1 MPSANKARA
10 DEVTRKQFR
19 SLRFNVTGRLQDN
32 VRRISAFN
40 YLWCFGNDSLLFGSF
55 FLLRHTQ
62 SLPIQLICFSIDLR
76 SPALSRV
83 PPPERMAQKSCK
95 QSKFSY
101 RICEQ
106 PVDNEGFAAFLC
118 LTFKLLGTHRAI
130 PQPLLSTKPPEILS
144 PASVS
149 CIAVWTFCFELFV
162 FLIGRFDAFVTKTVY
177 LSGWLLECAIKTFKW
192 RILWG
197 V

>member
-1 MPSANKARA
+1 MKLHENNFGRFDSMSPGAYKTTCEEFPLSIIFGALAMIHCFS
-10 DEVTRKQFR
+10 EV
-19 SLRFNVTGRLQDN
+19 
-32 VRRISAFN
+32 
-40 YLWCFGNDSLLFGSF
+40 F

-101 RICEQ
+101 NFLEKLCQKNQ
-106 PVDNEGFAAFLC
+106 PVDNEGLAAFLC

-144 PASVS
+144 QRSQLHRRVN
-149 CIAVWTFCFELFV
+149 VLF
-162 FLIGRFDAFVTKTVY
+162 
-177 LSGWLLECAIKTFKW
+177 
-192 RILWG
+192 
-197 V
+197 